1 MHSKKIAGFVI
12 GSIGVGIAVGV
23 ALAVKSIIEDRVDLT
38 VVTDKTDTHQN
49 TDVTDGDDASW
60 MNSEKSDRT
69 VSEQLDKAMN
79 TLKSRK
85 YTDLIDDNVFE
96 DFDEKSEMND
106 SVSKKKPSKKLTPY
120 KASTSIFSRIK
131 ANKKSDVNNNI
142 NDTTD
147 NDFLDDELPVNHM
160 SSDFDDDEM
169 DLSEL
174 NFDNSTDF

>member
-12 GSIGVGIAVGV
+12 GSIGIGIAAGV

-147 NDFLDDELPVNHM
+147 NDFLDDELPVNPM

-169 DLSEL
+169 DLSNL
-174 NFDNSTDF
+174 DFDNSTDL